1 MNDRDLLV
9 AYSTGYA
16 DADLSILGDVH
27 QHDFALRAMEVR
39 HLAGLREVGRQAWVW
54 GVQS

>member
-1 MNDRDLLV
+1 MTDHDLLV

-16 DADLSILGDVH
+16 YANLSALGDAH

-39 HLAGLREVGRQAWVW
+39 HLAGLREVAWQAEVWNGRP
-54 GVQS
+54 